1 MEALRTD
8 ALECAQRCWQAA
20 RSIDCDEETRAAL
33 DRAAWK
39 YLMRDVRDWERTPDY
54 GFGHPLPR
62 ALSAAGGRPAR
73 EL

>member
-1 MEALRTD
+1 MEVFESD

-39 YLMRDVRDWERTPDY
+39 YLMRDVRDWERTP
-54 GFGHPLPR
+54 GETGHPLPR